1 MTAVSGPAPVPPA
14 PGAVRAAAVRAT
26 DVPLAA
32 VDPPPVP
39 GLTGPPAGRALVM
52 GVLNTTPDSFSDGG
66 SWLDPAAAVLHGLAM
81 AAHGADLVDVGGEST
96 RPGAAR
102 VDAEEEQRRVLPVVR
117 ALADEGVAVSV
128 DTMRASTA
136 AAALEAGAALVNDV
150 SGGLADPAMAP
161 LVAERGVP
169 FVAMHWRGHADVMA
183 GLADYGDVVAE
194 VREELA
200 RRAEALLAAGVRE
213 DRLVLD
219 PGLGFAKTAEQGW
232 ELLGRLDALVGLGRP
247 LLVGASRK
255 GMLGALLAGDDGAP
269 RPAGQ
274 RDDATT
280 ALTALAAAAGA
291 WCVRVHAVRPSA
303 DAVRVAA
310 RVASARVATAR
321 RGEGAR

>member
-1 MTAVSGPAPVPPA
+1 MSGPAPVPPA

-102 VDAEEEQRRVLPVVR
+102 VEPEEEQRRVLPVVR

-169 FVAMHWRGHADVMA
+169 FVAMHWRGHADVMT
-183 GLADYGDVVAE
+183 GLADYADVVAE
-194 VREELA
+194 VRDELA
-200 RRAEALLAAGVRE
+200 RRVDALLAAGVRE

-232 ELLGRLDALVGLGRP
+232 ELLAGLDALVGLGRP

-310 RVASARVATAR
+310 RVASARVTTAR
-321 RGEGAR
+321 HGEGSR